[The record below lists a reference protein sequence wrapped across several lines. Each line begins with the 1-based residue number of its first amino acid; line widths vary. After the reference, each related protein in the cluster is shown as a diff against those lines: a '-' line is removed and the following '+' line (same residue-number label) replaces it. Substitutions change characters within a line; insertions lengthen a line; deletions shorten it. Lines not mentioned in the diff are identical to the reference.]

1 MAIKAFACA
10 LKSNPEQLGIA
21 ISEHL
26 LPFADAQAPT
36 GVRIQ
41 ALIGVLWNDMRSP
54 APSYH
59 EPTEIMWL
67 NVPDLTDEDEYEDDE
82 ELDDEDGVAAETTS
96 NAGALA

>member
-1 MAIKAFACA
+1 MAIKPFACA
-10 LKSNPEQLGIA
+10 LKSNPEALGIA

-26 LPFADAQAPT
+26 LPFADTQSPT

-41 ALIGVLWNDMRSP
+41 ALIGVLWNDNRSP

-67 NVPDLTDEDEYEDDE
+67 NVPEHSSL
-82 ELDDEDGVAAETTS
+82 L
-96 NAGALA
+96 LI